1 MDVSRNQKHHNL
13 IDTVKKIANVVDGAP
28 KKEGKTNGIGNKNQQ
43 TQFSIKIIK
52 IKISRG
58 GINLANYRSTIRK
71 RQAGSNKPV
80 GPGDGAQEITRVRTP
95 RKDRN
100 EVLATVASLLG
111 SKRVTL
117 QCMDGVVR
125 MGRIP
130 GSKKKRMWIREGDV
144 VIANPW
150 EVQDSKAD
158 VTWKYTRPQIE
169 WLERKGYLN

>member
-1 MDVSRNQKHHNL
+1 
-13 IDTVKKIANVVDGAP
+13 
-28 KKEGKTNGIGNKNQQ
+28 
-43 TQFSIKIIK
+43 
-52 IKISRG
+52 
-58 GINLANYRSTIRK
+58 LANYRSTVRK
-71 RQAGSNKPV
+71 RKAGYGSPV
-80 GPGDGAQEITRVRTP
+80 GPEDAPEVTRVRTP
-95 RKDRN
+95 RKDKN

-130 GSKKKRMWIREGDV
+130 GSKHKKMWVREGDI

-158 VTWKYTRPQIE
+158 ITWKYTRPQVE

>member
-1 MDVSRNQKHHNL
+1 M
-13 IDTVKKIANVVDGAP
+13 
-28 KKEGKTNGIGNKNQQ
+28 
-43 TQFSIKIIK
+43 
-52 IKISRG
+52 
-58 GINLANYRSTIRK
+58 ANYRSIMKK
-71 RQAGSNKPV
+71 RNAGSNKPV
-80 GPGDGAQEITRVRTP
+80 GTGDAPEVTRVRTP

-100 EVLATVASLLG
+100 EVLATVSGLLG

-130 GSKKKRMWIREGDV
+130 GSKKKRMWIREGDI

-150 EVQDSKAD
+150 EIQDSKAD
-158 VTWKYTRPQIE
+158 VTWKYTRPQVE

>member
-1 MDVSRNQKHHNL
+1 MLGWKLVMKLVKSEKAETGSISHQKNYR
-13 IDTVKKIANVVDGAP
+13 INI
-28 KKEGKTNGIGNKNQQ
+28 
-43 TQFSIKIIK
+43 
-52 IKISRG
+52 G
-58 GINLANYRSTIRK
+58 GINLANYRSIIRK
-71 RQAGSNKPV
+71 RQSGSNKSV
-80 GPGDGAQEITRVRTP
+80 SSGNNQEVTRVRTP

-130 GSKKKRMWIREGDV
+130 GSKNKKMWVREGDV

-150 EVQDSKAD
+150 EIQDSKAD
-158 VTWKYTRPQIE
+158 VIWKYTKPQVD

>member
-1 MDVSRNQKHHNL
+1 
-13 IDTVKKIANVVDGAP
+13 
-28 KKEGKTNGIGNKNQQ
+28 
-43 TQFSIKIIK
+43 
-52 IKISRG
+52 
-58 GINLANYRSTIRK
+58 
-71 RQAGSNKPV
+71 
-80 GPGDGAQEITRVRTP
+80 VRTP

-117 QCMDGVVR
+117 QCMDGIVR

-169 WLERKGYLN
+169 WLERKGYLNQDSKSVPYSLCMALPLPQSTSGFEKNRWF

>member
-1 MDVSRNQKHHNL
+1 
-13 IDTVKKIANVVDGAP
+13 
-28 KKEGKTNGIGNKNQQ
+28 
-43 TQFSIKIIK
+43 
-52 IKISRG
+52 
-58 GINLANYRSTIRK
+58 LANYRSTVRK
-71 RQAGSNKPV
+71 RKAGSCSPV
-80 GPGDGAQEITRVRTP
+80 GPEDAPEVTRVRTP
-95 RKDRN
+95 RKDKN

-130 GSKKKRMWIREGDV
+130 GSKHKKMWVREGDI

-158 VTWKYTRPQIE
+158 ITWKYTRPQVE